1 MLHDKFPSLV
11 TEGFLAL
18 AAAPPVLYITSRT
31 YTEVAQY
38 VCSHLNLPASTIR
51 YVCSGDEDGSG
62 LDTFAAAIDEDAA
75 AGRTP
80 LMCVA
85 NVHSTIF
92 QKQSVSKLQ
101 V

>member
-38 VCSHLNLPASTIR
+38 VCS
-51 YVCSGDEDGSG
+51 GDEDGSG
-62 LDTFAAAIDEDAA
+62 LDTFAAAIAEDAA